1 MPKTPESVVQSIA
14 VRLQPLLSS
23 RKPRLS
29 LGEMVAGIDGD
40 GGLGPVLLVL
50 SLPLLLPLPPGVS
63 IVLALP
69 LLVVAP
75 QIVVG
80 RQRLWLPKVFARLSI
95 KRPALV
101 KLLRRV
107 LPLFARVETVVRPR
121 LRFLTGKIG
130 ACVVGVACTL
140 LAVILALPI
149 PLASVVP
156 AFALAAFSL
165 GLTRKDGVFVLV
177 GCGLLVLAAG
187 VFALGVLGIEWV
199 LSHLQAVL

>member
-1 MPKTPESVVQSIA
+1 MPNPPESPVQSITA
-14 VRLQPLLSS
+14 RLQPLLSS

-40 GGLGPVLLVL
+40 DGLGPVLLVL
-50 SLPLLLPLPPGVS
+50 SLPLLLPLPPGVTML
-63 IVLALP
+63 LALP

-75 QIVVG
+75 QIVGG
-80 RQRLWLPKVFARLSI
+80 RRRLWLPEALERLTV

-107 LPLFARVETVVRPR
+107 LPLLTRVERVVRPR
-121 LRFLTGKIG
+121 LRFLTGRIG

-140 LAVILALPI
+140 IAVILFLPI

-156 AFALAAFSL
+156 ALALAAFSL

-177 GCGLLVLAAG
+177 GFGFLLLAAG
-187 VFALGVLGIEWV
+187 VFALGVLGIEWMLGHV
-199 LSHLQAVL
+199 RAML

>member
-1 MPKTPESVVQSIA
+1 MPKTSECVVQSIA
-14 VRLQPLLSS
+14 ARLQPLLSS
-23 RKPRLS
+23 RKPRLT

-40 GGLGPVLLVL
+40 DGLGPVLLVL

-63 IVLALP
+63 IMLALP

-75 QIVVG
+75 QIIVG
-80 RQRLWLPKVFARLSI
+80 RQRLWLPETFKRLSV

-107 LPLFARVETVVRPR
+107 LPLLTRIETVVRPR

-130 ACVVGVACTL
+130 ACVVGIACTL
-140 LAVILALPI
+140 VAVILILPI

-156 AFALAAFSL
+156 AFTLAAFSL

-177 GCGLLVLAAG
+177 GCGLLVLSVG
-187 VFALGVLGIEWV
+187 VFALGVLGIEWG
-199 LSHLQAVL
+199 LSHLQAML

>member
-1 MPKTPESVVQSIA
+1 M
-14 VRLQPLLSS
+14 
-23 RKPRLS
+23 
-29 LGEMVAGIDGD
+29 
-40 GGLGPVLLVL
+40 VL

-80 RQRLWLPKVFARLSI
+80 RQRLGLPKAFEVLSV

-107 LPLFARVETVVRPR
+107 LPLLARVETVVRPR

-140 LAVILALPI
+140 VAVTLVLPI

-177 GCGLLVLAAG
+177 GCGLLMLSVG
-187 VFALGVLGIEWV
+187 VFALGVLAIEWV
-199 LSHLQAVL
+199 LGHL